1 MPASFAQL
9 TTIKNK
15 NNESLVISDSSDTD
29 SFSLQHVDR
38 ESTAD
43 LDEHLEHAGATAGDS
58 APPGFLDHPPRH
70 HTSPSDAGANSDFS
84 SPEKVEIQ
92 ITDEFNVPVPYVTS
106 KDPIAVKMA
115 VQTAASSSDHPG
127 NTQLRTDEDADDAL
141 DGGPPA
147 LLPPATI
154 YTATPRRES
163 HVRQGQRLLFNA
175 LDSIYGQTHKSY
187 ADAQAQQDEDPE
199 HDDDDDDDESWSDND
214 GTTSKGP
221 EPRLPSWQDR
231 GDHPGSGWMVNDP
244 LTSDHHKIVIPD
256 PTTTI
261 RRLLIAPYV
270 TYAIQSTNAEVS
282 ATYGKGYPIHTR
294 TLSPTPVSYFCP
306 PSTHSETSLL
316 LESPYAEVISKVVDQ
331 RFPIA
336 LSAGLKQYQH
346 HKRKQYDA
354 QAKAR
359 VLRERLTRLQN
370 RENGALEAA
379 VGVLSEMENANFMGR
394 LFCVEDEVLHQLAH
408 HPIHADHF
416 IHVGLAF
423 AGTITQS
430 PLNPLPNLWRSSPG
444 NPDRVAPFGFPEGF
458 PHDRSRQECH
468 LNKHRDCTH
477 PLNQSE
483 SEALAREGVRLREE
497 ALKNT
502 RDAEQV
508 ELRLAG
514 GKKHRP
520 RITLA
525 SIPITKRCFKC
536 NRFGHIRQNCPH
548 DRRPWDQRKLTRS
561 KL

>member
-43 LDEHLEHAGATAGDS
+43 LDEHLEHAGATAGNS

-70 HTSPSDAGANSDFS
+70 RTSFSDAGANSDFS

-92 ITDEFNVPVPYVTS
+92 ITDEFNVPMPHVTP
-106 KDPIAVKMA
+106 KDPVAVKMA

-127 NTQLRTDEDADDAL
+127 NTQLRTDEDADDAQ

-147 LLPPATI
+147 LLPSATI

-187 ADAQAQQDEDPE
+187 ADAQAEQDEDPE
-199 HDDDDDDDESWSDND
+199 HDDDDDDESWSDND

-256 PTTTI
+256 PTTTV

-270 TYAIQSTNAEVS
+270 TYAIQATNAEVS

-354 QAKAR
+354 QARAR
-359 VLRERLTRLQN
+359 VL
-370 RENGALEAA
+370 
-379 VGVLSEMENANFMGR
+379 
-394 LFCVEDEVLHQLAH
+394 
-408 HPIHADHF
+408 
-416 IHVGLAF
+416 
-423 AGTITQS
+423 
-430 PLNPLPNLWRSSPG
+430 
-444 NPDRVAPFGFPEGF
+444 
-458 PHDRSRQECH
+458 
-468 LNKHRDCTH
+468 
-477 PLNQSE
+477 
-483 SEALAREGVRLREE
+483 
-497 ALKNT
+497 
-502 RDAEQV
+502 
-508 ELRLAG
+508 
-514 GKKHRP
+514 
-520 RITLA
+520 
-525 SIPITKRCFKC
+525 
-536 NRFGHIRQNCPH
+536 
-548 DRRPWDQRKLTRS
+548 
-561 KL
+561 